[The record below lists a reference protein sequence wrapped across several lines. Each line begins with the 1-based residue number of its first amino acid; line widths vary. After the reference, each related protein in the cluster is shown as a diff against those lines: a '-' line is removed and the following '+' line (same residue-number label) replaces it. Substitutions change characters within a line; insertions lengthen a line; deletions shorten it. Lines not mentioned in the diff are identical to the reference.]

1 MLSTITRQPLRTVKP
16 HLLKTR
22 HSNLQP
28 GNAAWQIA
36 VLQQNAKEKIDQLLK
51 RFETERVQLRTEY
64 KQNAKEEIGRLLKS
78 FETERLQLRTEYK
91 QNAREEIDR
100 LQQNAREEIDRL
112 QQNAKE
118 EKDRLLKKLEQNSNL
133 KAYSSKIL
141 NEYLGLK
148 GKLNLRGA
156 LEYISITALSLKKIE
171 KRVGTRDRL
180 IALSN
185 TPEFTKILQKV
196 AEERNLIQKEIKAQ
210 VEHLYHEVSK
220 IAHGHD
226 GFIIIRS
233 IDLTINERA
242 AIVCFLELLNEW
254 PVPNLIWVE
263 WEVEELTNPLL

>member
-1 MLSTITRQPLRTVKP
+1 MLSTITRRPLHTVTP
-16 HLLKTR
+16 HLLRTR
-22 HSNLQP
+22 RSNLQP

-36 VLQQNAKEKIDQLLK
+36 VLQQNAKEEIDRLLK

-64 KQNAKEEIGRLLKS
+64 KQNAKEEI
-78 FETERLQLRTEYK
+78 
-91 QNAREEIDR
+91 
-100 LQQNAREEIDRL
+100 DRL

-118 EKDRLLKKLEQNSNL
+118 ENDWLLKKLEIKTEQYSKL
-133 KAYSSKIL
+133 KASSTNIL
-141 NEYLGLK
+141 NEYLRLK
-148 GKLNLRGA
+148 GKLNLPGA
-156 LEYISITALSLKKIE
+156 LGTENVSVLVRNEYIGNAALSLKKIE
-171 KRVGTRDRL
+171 KQRGTRDRL

-185 TPEFTKILQKV
+185 TPDFTKILQKV